1 MDSTTSVLAGK
12 NYVQALFLI
21 FKVLQRVRDAL
32 QARGAKTIRGLG
44 KTFRSM
50 DSYDGNKRIDKDE
63 FFIGLRENGVQL
75 SKQEADVIL
84 FS

>member
-1 MDSTTSVLAGK
+1 
-12 NYVQALFLI
+12 
-21 FKVLQRVRDAL
+21 
-32 QARGAKTIRGLG
+32 
-44 KTFRSM
+44 M